1 MKFTTD
7 DHARIA
13 RAIAAAE
20 SRTSGEIFCVLA
32 GQVSSYRDI
41 SLGWA
46 AASALI
52 LPLALVPLGLLFLV
66 PVGSIGYFACV
77 AVAGALVNGGL
88 PLMIVAAQDLA
99 PNAMGAASGLMMGFT
114 WGMAGVLYIGI
125 GALQEVLGVQTAMAL
140 SFLTLIPGA
149 ILAYAVL
156 QRNRAAIDA
165 AN

>member
-1 MKFTTD
+1 
-7 DHARIA
+7 
-13 RAIAAAE
+13 
-20 SRTSGEIFCVLA
+20 
-32 GQVSSYRDI
+32 
-41 SLGWA
+41 
-46 AASALI
+46 
-52 LPLALVPLGLLFLV
+52 
-66 PVGSIGYFACV
+66 
-77 AVAGALVNGGL
+77 
-88 PLMIVAAQDLA
+88 MIVAAQDLA